1 MRRLLPLSLILF
13 LVPFAG
19 SAQFKWDFGGSIG
32 ASNYLGE
39 IGGKELTRRDFVAD
53 LKFSQTHIAASAF
66 ARYKVHP
73 NISLKAEF
81 IYGRISGAD
90 RLSTNPGRVGRNLNF
105 RNDIFELAF
114 TGEFFFY
121 EINDI
126 GRAFR
131 YRNDFRAY
139 IYAGIGGMHHNPK
152 GQLNGQGEWIALQ
165 PLGTEGQNNKPGMK
179 PYSLW
184 QVVVPTGAGFYFTI
198 NKEHRITYEIG
209 WRTTFTDYLDDI
221 STIYASDA
229 ELNNDPLAI
238 AMANQSQQAFIN
250 DPTLPPGQLFSYA
263 PGQKRGDPTH
273 NDSYIFTTVGYSY
286 VIRGKS
292 KFGKSR
298 YGKYFKGNK
307 YKKRKIRAKF

>member
-1 MRRLLPLSLILF
+1 MKKALLSISF
-13 LVPFAG
+13 LTLLHVAG
-19 SAQFKWDFGGSIG
+19 FSQFKWEFGGSIG

-53 LKFSQTHIAASAF
+53 LKFSETHF
-66 ARYKVHP
+66 AITGFVRYKVHP
-73 NISLKAEF
+73 NISLKGEF
-81 IYGRISGAD
+81 TYGRLSGD
-90 RLSTNPGRVGRNLNF
+90 DKLTTNLGRNSRNLNF

-139 IYAGIGGMHHNPK
+139 VYAGIGGYHHNPK
-152 GQLNGQGEWIALQ
+152 GQLNSSGPFIPLK

-184 QVVVPTGAGFYFTI
+184 QVCIPTGVGFYFTI
-198 NKEHRITYEIG
+198 SKQHRITYEIG

-221 STIYASDA
+221 STVYASPA
-229 ELNNDPLAI
+229 ELNNDPTAI
-238 AMANQSQQAFIN
+238 SMANQSAFVLAPS
-250 DPTLPPGQLFSYA
+250 DPVLASYA

-286 VIRGKS
+286 AIRGKS
-292 KFGKSR
+292 KFGKAR
-298 YGKYFKGNK
+298 YQHYFKGNK